1 MQGVFGHSLVAACTP
16 CKTVSNLFSDHEKL
30 ITSCHVH
37 GHDARRRRLAEWGV
51 GALAGG
57 LGGLTGTWGPPTV
70 LYLVAL
76 ETPKARQMLVQGVV
90 YGLGSVSLLLGH
102 LHSGVLNAE
111 TVGLSAVLMIPA
123 YLGMQVGFWL
133 GDRLDP
139 DVFRNATLVVLV
151 VAGAN
156 LVRRGIFG

>member
-1 MQGVFGHSLVAACTP
+1 
-16 CKTVSNLFSDHEKL
+16 
-30 ITSCHVH
+30 
-37 GHDARRRRLAEWGV
+37 
-51 GALAGG
+51 
-57 LGGLTGTWGPPTV
+57 
-70 LYLVAL
+70 
-76 ETPKARQMLVQGVV
+76 MLVQGVV